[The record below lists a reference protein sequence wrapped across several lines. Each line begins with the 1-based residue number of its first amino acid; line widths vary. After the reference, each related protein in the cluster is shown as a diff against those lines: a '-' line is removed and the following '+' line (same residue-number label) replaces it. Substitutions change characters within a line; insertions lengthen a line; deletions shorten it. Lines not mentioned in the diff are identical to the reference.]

1 MRRRVVFPHPDRPIT
16 ATNSPRRM
24 SRSTPETAWVTPAL
38 VWKSAR
44 GEYAVEDAA
53 MHRWF
58 QVRLDGG
65 KWPPAPKQGGLAF
78 DEE

>member
-1 MRRRVVFPHPDRPIT
+1 VT
-16 ATNSPRRM
+16 AAKAQNALETLRQRM
-24 SRSTPETAWVTPAL
+24 PAL

-58 QVRLDGG
+58 EERKAAG
-65 KWPPAPKQGGLAF
+65 KWPPQGAQTDLDF
-78 DEE
+78 DDTANN